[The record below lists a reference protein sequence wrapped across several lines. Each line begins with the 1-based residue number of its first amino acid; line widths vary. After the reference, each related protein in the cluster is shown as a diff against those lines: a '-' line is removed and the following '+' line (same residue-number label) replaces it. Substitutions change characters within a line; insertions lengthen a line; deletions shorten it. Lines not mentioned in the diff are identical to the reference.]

1 MRSAART
8 NSAVTR
14 RDRCAERS
22 TLWRSAA
29 ANASAGA
36 GRLNPMK
43 PADCTAMPNGARSRP
58 SSSAA
63 IGLRQMFPWHTT
75 RMVFGRRRARR
86 MSSAFRR
93 RNGWS
98 SRSGV
103 RRTRN
108 NRSAIAQGSRENT
121 CGRSATTRPRRRRA
135 RGARGK
141 KYTCHHGP
149 VRALPARVRY
159 LVTGGAGFIGS
170 HLVERLVR
178 DGAEVTVLDD
188 LSTGRRENV
197 RGVRHGIRF
206 IRGNAA
212 RLEACRRAMQGV
224 DYVLH
229 HAAVTSVP
237 HSTRNPLAA
246 HHANVTA
253 TLNILLAAQE
263 AKVRRVVFAGS
274 TAAYGDATELPNHEG
289 LLPRPLSEYA
299 ASKLSAEAY
308 CQAFWRT
315 HGLETVVLRYFH
327 IFGPRQNLDSQYG
340 AVIPLFIAA
349 ALRQQP
355 PVIFGDGEQTRD
367 FTFVTNV
374 VEANLLACHA
384 PAEQAVGAV
393 FNIGCGTA
401 TSIRDLWWEIAELV
415 GVDLEPLH
423 EPARAGDVR
432 HSMASIARAREQ
444 LGYNPVVSL
453 QEGLQQ
459 TIAYY
464 RERVAADRSDRQR
477 MRAAPAAASPRLV
490 HANLYP
496 AA

>member
-1 MRSAART
+1 M
-8 NSAVTR
+8 
-14 RDRCAERS
+14 
-22 TLWRSAA
+22 
-29 ANASAGA
+29 
-36 GRLNPMK
+36 
-43 PADCTAMPNGARSRP
+43 
-58 SSSAA
+58 
-63 IGLRQMFPWHTT
+63 
-75 RMVFGRRRARR
+75 
-86 MSSAFRR
+86 
-93 RNGWS
+93 
-98 SRSGV
+98 
-103 RRTRN
+103 
-108 NRSAIAQGSRENT
+108 
-121 CGRSATTRPRRRRA
+121 
-135 RGARGK
+135 
-141 KYTCHHGP
+141 
-149 VRALPARVRY
+149 RY

-188 LSTGRRENV
+188 LSTGRRENLRTV
-197 RGVRHGIRF
+197 RDTIRF

-212 RLEACRRAMQGV
+212 RLEVCRRAMQGV

-253 TLNILLAAQE
+253 TLNILLAARE
-263 AKVRRVVFAGS
+263 AKVRRVVYAGS
-274 TAAYGDATELPNHEG
+274 TAAYGDATELPNHEA
-289 LLPRPLSEYA
+289 LLPRPLSTYA
-299 ASKLSAEAY
+299 ASKLAGEAY

-315 HGLETVVLRYFH
+315 HELETVVLRYFN

-340 AVIPLFIAA
+340 AVVPLFIGA
-349 ALRQQP
+349 ALRGAT

-401 TSIRDLWWEIAELV
+401 TSVRDLWWEIADV
-415 GVDLEPLH
+415 VDVDLEPRH

-432 HSMASIARAREQ
+432 HSMASIARARTQ
-444 LGYNPVVSL
+444 WGYNPVVSL
-453 QEGLQQ
+453 QEGLRQ

-464 RERVAADRSDRQR
+464 RERLAADRTDRQR
-477 MRAAPAAASPRLV
+477 MRAAPAPAARRLI
-490 HANLYP
+490 HSNLYP